1 MIKGVNMNNKT
12 AIQNMINDRVSK
24 NETTNCLFQILL
36 LNKNVKEELE
46 SLLLRNGYSIGTVDT
61 VEGCYNLNDDW
72 YELSDVEAI
81 VEYSGVY
88 PVKWDIDDIVLLD
101 KLYYDR
107 AIYINVLWEKEKPDG
122 SGKKKKVRIEQC

>member
-1 MIKGVNMNNKT
+1 MNLIKGANMDNKT
-12 AIQNMINDRVSK
+12 TIQNMINDRVSK

-36 LNKNVKEELE
+36 LNKSVKEELE
-46 SLLLRNGYSIGTVDT
+46 SLLLRNGYSIEIVDT

-72 YELSDVEAI
+72 YELSNVEAI

-107 AIYINVLWEKEKPDG
+107 AIYINVLWKKKNPDG
-122 SGKKKKVRIEQC
+122 SIKYIPNN